1 MYENQKEP
9 PSLVNAGHLR
19 SGTKSDLLKCFD
31 KTSEKPS
38 TDVTVKVFDGPAV
51 VNFIQ
56 PTQSVN
62 TIGEYVEK
70 QLVPFAESHIFGCVS
85 RLDWI

>member
-1 MYENQKEP
+1 MRDGG
-9 PSLVNAGHLR
+9 LAHL
-19 SGTKSDLLKCFD
+19 TKSDLLKCFD

-70 QLVPFAESHIFGCVS
+70 QLVLYLLQNLISLDVS
-85 RLDWI
+85 VV